1 MWYVLRCR
9 EGQEETII
17 RSCRQHLSKE
27 ACDEVFSF
35 RCERLWRRDGVWKL
49 MEKEMFPG
57 YVFVESHQPGLLSRE
72 LDQYRSI
79 LRVMEEDGYL
89 ISVYEDEEK
98 SLRELCGD
106 RHYLKMSY
114 GYKENGVD
122 HITKGPLKEAGSR
135 IIRIDWHRRFAQLE
149 FTVAKKRAIVWAGV
163 GLDESVLERDEAG
176 SGKLLSTAV

>member
-1 MWYVLRCR
+1 M
-9 EGQEETII
+9 
-17 RSCRQHLSKE
+17 
-27 ACDEVFSF
+27 
-35 RCERLWRRDGVWKL
+35 
-49 MEKEMFPG
+49 
-57 YVFVESHQPGLLSRE
+57 
-72 LDQYRSI
+72 
-79 LRVMEEDGYL
+79 

-135 IIRIDWHRRFAQLE
+135 IIRIDWHRRFAQVE

-163 GLDESVLERDEAG
+163 GLDESVLERAG
-176 SGKLLSTAV
+176 ADSAKPLFAAV